1 MKKKKLIIALSIIA
15 VLFIG
20 VMSVFSTYRSTYD
33 KNVELKNAFKAQK
46 GVIAG
51 NYDKMWKVIKTKA
64 QVTDKAAQA
73 FKDIYVPMIEG
84 RYSKGD
90 GSLMK
95 WVTEQNP
102 SFDQSIYKDLMQ
114 SIEALRSEFETEQKK
129 ILAIMEQHNNLR
141 ERFWSHIFLG
151 DEPEL
156 DYTMILSTQTQDVVK
171 SGKDDDIDV
180 FEKSEPKKD
189 SVK

>member
-1 MKKKKLIIALSIIA
+1 MSKNLIVTLSII
-15 VLFIG
+15 L
-20 VMSVFSTYRSTYD
+20 VMVISGFTVFNIYRSTYD
-33 KNVELKNAFKAQK
+33 KNVELKNSFKAQK

-51 NYDKMWKVIKTKA
+51 NFDKMWKVLRDQAKM
-64 QVTDKAAQA
+64 TDKQAKA

-102 SFDQSIYKDLMQ
+102 TFDQSNYKTLMQ
-114 SIEALRSEFETEQKK
+114 NIEALRSEFETEQKK
-129 ILAIMEQHNNLR
+129 ILAIQEQHNNLR
-141 ERFWSHIFLG
+141 QRFWSHIFLG

-156 DYTMILSTQTQDVVK
+156 EYTMITSTQTQNIVK
-171 SGKDDDIDV
+171 SGNDDLDMFEDDKD
-180 FEKSEPKKD
+180 KKD
-189 SVK
+189 SIK

>member
-1 MKKKKLIIALSIIA
+1 MSKKLIISLSVIA
-15 VLFIG
+15 VLLITG
-20 VMSVFSTYRSTYD
+20 VTIFQTYRSTFD
-33 KNVELKNAFKAQK
+33 KNVELKNSFKAQK

-51 NYDKMWKVIKTKA
+51 NFDKMWKVLRDQAK
-64 QVTDKAAQA
+64 VTDKSAQA

-102 SFDQSIYKDLMQ
+102 QFDQSMYKDLMQ

-129 ILAIMEQHNNLR
+129 ILAIIEQHDNLR
-141 ERFWSHIFLG
+141 NRFWSRIFLG
-151 DEPEL
+151 DEPALEYL
-156 DYTMILSTQTQDVVK
+156 MITSTQTQEVIRT
-171 SGKDDDIDV
+171 GNDDIDM
-180 FEKSEPKKD
+180 FEEKKD
-189 SVK
+189 TTK